1 MNMIGS
7 RLTST
12 INPCE
17 GAKRE
22 TFARVKPCAR
32 RAQEGQA
39 TVEIAFLLPILMVL
53 LYGIIAAGLMFYAFI
68 TVSNAARDAAR
79 AGSVY
84 RLTRGASGLTL
95 EDTVQN
101 AVYDPGPNPDRSS
114 LGFLSTSAPNFDVNS
129 DVVCTLNGLSCNDF
143 IAEPGDLLFVQ
154 VTYHYTLPILSDFFV
169 PMFQQPITVVRDV
182 TLEIQ

>member
-53 LYGIIAAGLMFYAFI
+53 LYGIIAAGFLFYAFI

-84 RLTRGASGLTL
+84 RLTRGASGLSL
-95 EDTVQN
+95 LQTVQN

-114 LGFLSTSAPNFDVNS
+114 LGFLSTTAPNFDVAS
-129 DVVCTLNGLSCNDF
+129 DVTISWVDVDADSM
-143 IAEPGDLLFVQ
+143 ESVGDQLTVF
-154 VTYHYTLPILSDFFV
+154 VTYRYTLPILSDIFV
-169 PMFQQPITVVRDV
+169 PMFPQPIVIVRDV
-182 TLEIQ
+182 TMEIQ